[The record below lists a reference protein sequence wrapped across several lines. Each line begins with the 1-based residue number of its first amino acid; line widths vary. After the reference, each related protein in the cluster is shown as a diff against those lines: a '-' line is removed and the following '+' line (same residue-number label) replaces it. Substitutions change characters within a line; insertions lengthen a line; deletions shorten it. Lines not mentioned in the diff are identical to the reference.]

1 MTIPHMVREVQE
13 ALGIEADG
21 VAGPVT
27 WRAVHQRICGAP
39 RAIQPVSAAVDAR
52 SAKNIATLHP
62 QVAFLAERLVRQATT
77 QGIDVRVICGLRTIG
92 EQDALYAQ
100 GRTKPGP
107 IVTEARGGQSW
118 HNFGTAFDVGVFH
131 GSEYLG
137 ASPLYREVGKLGK
150 SLGLEWGGDWKFLD
164 EPHFQLRPNWALN
177 KSSPDVLAEFARRI
191 RAGRDIWG

>member
-27 WRAVHQRICGAP
+27 WRAVHGRICGAP
-39 RAIQPVSAAVDAR
+39 RAIQPVSAAVDQR

-62 QVAFLAERLVRQATT
+62 RVAFLAERLVRQATA

-92 EQDALYAQ
+92 EQEALYAQ

-107 IVTEARGGQSW
+107 IVTQARGGQSW
-118 HNFGTAFDVGVFH
+118 HNFGAAFDVGVFH

-137 ASPLYREVGKLGK
+137 ASPHYREVGKLGK
-150 SLGLEWGGDWKFLD
+150 PLGLEWGGDWKFLD